1 MKLLKTFNLYIFIIF
16 LSFNSF
22 GENFTIESLR
32 IGPNPLV
39 QGIDS
44 LYINYTSSIFHTA
57 EYYFYS
63 ITGELVFYEKINP
76 NVIEGACTSAYTTSG
91 TCKFELKSMA
101 EMASL
106 PKQLYV
112 MAFLFTSTAGNSI
125 GDQISKKKYVIIK

>member
-1 MKLLKTFNLYIFIIF
+1 CF
-16 LSFNSF
+16 S
-22 GENFTIESLR
+22 ENFTIESLR

-39 QGIDS
+39 QGKDS

-63 ITGELVFYEKINP
+63 ITGELIFYEKINP
-76 NVIEGACTSAYTTSG
+76 NVIEGACTSSYTTSG
-91 TCKFELKSMA
+91 TCKFELKTMA